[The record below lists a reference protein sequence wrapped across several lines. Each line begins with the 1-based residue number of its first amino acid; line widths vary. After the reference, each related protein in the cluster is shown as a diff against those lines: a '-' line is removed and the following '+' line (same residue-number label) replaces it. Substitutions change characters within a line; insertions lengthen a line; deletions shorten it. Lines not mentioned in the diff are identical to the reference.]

1 MYAYAVLQYMALLQH
16 IGSHTVCF
24 LHESQLLLQERT
36 QQKID
41 MALRLMANKKLDF
54 AHVPTQVSFDY

>member
-1 MYAYAVLQYMALLQH
+1 MLQH
-16 IGSHTVCF
+16 IGSHKVCF

-41 MALRLMANKKLDF
+41 MALRLMAKKKLDF
-54 AHVPTQVSFDY
+54 AHMSSDVPTQVSFDY